1 LWVRGL
7 YDEASAAAFANL
19 VARTQR
25 HLDGADR
32 RLVAADAGLGHAA
45 RGRGGLG
52 AGAGSGHAGEGAGRP
67 HRLAKFA
74 LGSLFALA
82 THISAS
88 LDGDARALRFVL
100 PADTLDPPAGLAGH
114 LPTRWGG
121 VRTGRRLGELVLRR
135 WVRLGKGSARLSLGR
150 GTQPAGS
157 WATICCVPGAVI
169 TPNVVAVKT
178 FRCLAV

>member
-1 LWVRGL
+1 M
-7 YDEASAAAFANL
+7 
-19 VARTQR
+19 Q
-25 HLDGADR
+25 
-32 RLVAADAGLGHAA
+32 GHF
-45 RGRGGLG
+45 
-52 AGAGSGHAGEGAGRP
+52 GSSFR
-67 HRLAKFA
+67 
-74 LGSLFALA
+74 
-82 THISAS
+82 
-88 LDGDARALRFVL
+88 
-100 PADTLDPPAGLAGH
+100 ADTLAPPAGFAGHLPTRWGGVRTGSRFRADALAPPAGFAGHLPARGGGVRPDTLAAPASFAGH

>member
-1 LWVRGL
+1 MGMQGHFGSSFRADTLAPPAGFAGHPPTRWGGVRTG
-7 YDEASAAAFANL
+7 
-19 VARTQR
+19 
-25 HLDGADR
+25 R
-32 RLVAADAGLGHAA
+32 RV
-45 RGRGGLG
+45 
-52 AGAGSGHAGEGAGRP
+52 
-67 HRLAKFA
+67 
-74 LGSLFALA
+74 
-82 THISAS
+82 
-88 LDGDARALRFVL
+88 
-100 PADTLDPPAGLAGH
+100 PADTLGPPRRLAR
-114 LPTRWGG
+114 PPPPRWGG

>member
-1 LWVRGL
+1 MGMQGHFGSSFPADPLAPPAGFAGHLPTRWGGVRTG
-7 YDEASAAAFANL
+7 
-19 VARTQR
+19 
-25 HLDGADR
+25 R
-32 RLVAADAGLGHAA
+32 RF
-45 RGRGGLG
+45 R
-52 AGAGSGHAGEGAGRP
+52 
-67 HRLAKFA
+67 
-74 LGSLFALA
+74 
-82 THISAS
+82 
-88 LDGDARALRFVL
+88 
-100 PADTLDPPAGLAGH
+100 ADTLAPPAGFAGHLPTRWGGVRTGRRFRADTLAPPAGFAGHLPTRWGGVRTGTLAPPAGFAGH

-178 FRCLAV
+178 FRCLEV